1 MAYLSFLSGYDAIF
15 LPGKIHGCEDQA
27 YIIYYNDSGGDS
39 GEGCFE
45 IEVVDKSRLLALFKK
60 VNGNEE
66 EFFEKLPDEF
76 ENEWFY
82 CPRSHADFS
91 SYADMYPSADFIS
104 SGNDKSAEMNFLVAW
119 AKG

>member
-1 MAYLSFLSGYDAIF
+1 MANSSFLSGYDAIF
-15 LPGKIHGCEDQA
+15 LPGKIHGCEDHA
-27 YIIYYNDSGGDS
+27 YIIYYNESGGDS

-45 IEVVDKSRLLALFKK
+45 IEVVDKSRLLALIK
-60 VNGNEE
+60 
-66 EFFEKLPDEF
+66 KLPDEF

-82 CPRSHADFS
+82 CPHSHADFS

-104 SGNDKSAEMNFLVAW
+104 TGNDKSAEMNFLVAW